1 MEKFKFNPENG
12 FKDVDAFP
20 DPLNENETRE
30 QMQRLHD
37 QLADFVNKIAPGYN
51 GEVVM
56 IRFDSDLRLE
66 YSRNGVDWL
75 PTLASGH
82 IVLDQA
88 GTQLPNRNRLQFKN
102 AVIRDDA
109 YSGLTIVECSTG
121 EPGPGVPEGGAI
133 NQVLAKASDSSF
145 DAVWKTM
152 SAADVGAAT
161 TEQVNSAIEIA
172 NKKAPADHNHDT
184 RYFTEDQT
192 TSLLDSKAN
201 KNHASSSTVFGIG
214 SETDFGHVKLTDSA
228 SSDSPASLGV
238 GASPKAVKKAYD
250 LANKAS
256 EYTAG
261 TAIIDSVVVTSG
273 NVSWVKCGRIVQV
286 YMDTVKLDISKM
298 NVAFSM
304 HQIARGLPEP
314 STLFF
319 MPLSVDYLPSVSLV
333 EVNGNGILNFH
344 LRDILPSRSETAI
357 TSSFI
362 YISRE

>member
-109 YSGLTIVECSTG
+109 SSGLTIVECSTG

-145 DAVWKTM
+145 DVAWKTL

-161 TEQVNSAIEIA
+161 TEQVNNAILIA
-172 NKKAPADHNHDT
+172 NGKAPAEHNHDT
-184 RYFTEDQT
+184 RYFTQDQT
-192 TSLLDSKAN
+192 NSL
-201 KNHASSSTVFGIG
+201 
-214 SETDFGHVKLTDSA
+214 
-228 SSDSPASLGV
+228 
-238 GASPKAVKKAYD
+238 
-250 LANKAS
+250 LANKADKS
-256 EYTAG
+256 SLG
-261 TAIIDSVVVTSG
+261 TQVTYSLSG
-273 NVSWVKCGRIVQV
+273 NVL
-286 YMDTVKLDISKM
+286 T
-298 NVAFSM
+298 
-304 HQIARGLPEP
+304 
-314 STLFF
+314 
-319 MPLSVDYLPSVSLV
+319 
-333 EVNGNGILNFH
+333 
-344 LRDILPSRSETAI
+344 I
-357 TSSFI
+357 TTK
-362 YISRE
+362 